1 MSEPTKTGYYWAK
14 DAVGGGGEDWEIV
27 RVWTSEGRLIC
38 DAWGGSTVWELSDFT
53 FGPEVT
59 KPEGLE

>member
-1 MSEPTKTGYYWAK
+1 MSEQPKKHGYYWAK
-14 DAVGGGGEDWEIV
+14 GEWVWEIV
-27 RVWTSEGRLIC
+27 QIDSGEHVWAIGLDVEL
-38 DAWGGSTVWELSDFT
+38 DANDFT

>member
-1 MSEPTKTGYYWAK
+1 MSEQPTKPGYYWAK
-14 DAVGGGGEDWEIV
+14 PNFVKEAPKWDVVEV
-27 RVWTSEGRLIC
+27 RENEVFVFRGK
-38 DAWGGSTVWELSDFT
+38 LSFDLGDFT